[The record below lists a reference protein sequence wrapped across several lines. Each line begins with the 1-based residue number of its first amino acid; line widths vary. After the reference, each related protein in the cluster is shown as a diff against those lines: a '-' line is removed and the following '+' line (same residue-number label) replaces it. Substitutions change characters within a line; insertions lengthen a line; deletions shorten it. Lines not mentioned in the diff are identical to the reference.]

1 MLMNKVFYLLLVMFF
16 ACCLQ
21 GTGSASA
28 DPITPSAPM
37 TVLICYPGGAVQTQD
52 AEAATASMLRVVEE
66 AGNWPAGSMTG
77 VFTSALKECGTH
89 LDKQKPPFAITTL
102 GTFLAYREKLDL
114 IPLAQPMIDG
124 SSAERYR
131 IMVRKGTFASLQ
143 ALKGKNL
150 GGALVEE
157 PAFLKRVV
165 LRGAVDPQSFFIL
178 KGSQR
183 VLHCLR
189 ALVKGELDGV
199 IVNSQ
204 QYRALGSLP
213 FAGELE
219 AAFTSEE
226 VPLVGVVANGQRTT
240 ADERNRFARAL
251 SRVCT
256 HQEGKQLC
264 ELFGVES
271 FVSADLQAFQK
282 TIDLWKS
289 PDAKPAG
296 RP

>member
-1 MLMNKVFYLLLVMFF
+1 MNKVFCLLPVMFF

-28 DPITPSAPM
+28 DQTAPSAPM

-66 AGNWPAGSMTG
+66 AGNWPAGSMHG

-89 LDKQKPPFAITTL
+89 LDEQKPPFAITTL

-114 IPLAQPMIDG
+114 IPLAQPVIDG
-124 SSAERYR
+124 SSTERYR
-131 IMVRKGTFASLQ
+131 IMVRKGTFTSLQ

-150 GGALVEE
+150 GGALVEDPE
-157 PAFLKRVV
+157 FLKRVV
-165 LRGAVDPQSFFIL
+165 LRGAVNPQSFFTL

-189 ALVKGELDGV
+189 ALTKGELDGV

-219 AAFTSEE
+219 MAFTSEE

-251 SRVCT
+251 SQVCKD
-256 HQEGKQLC
+256 QEGKQLC
-264 ELFGVES
+264 ELFGVER
-271 FVSADLQAFQK
+271 FVPADVQAFQK
-282 TIDLWKS
+282 AIDLWQS
-289 PDAKPAG
+289 E
-296 RP
+296 RE

>member
-1 MLMNKVFYLLLVMFF
+1 MNKVFRPLLVMFF

-21 GTGSASA
+21 GTGHASEVQT
-28 DPITPSAPM
+28 TPSVPM
-37 TVLICYPGGAVQTQD
+37 TVLICYPGGSMLSQD
-52 AEAATASMLRVVEE
+52 AETATASMLRVVEE

-165 LRGAVDPQSFFIL
+165 LRGAVDPQSFFTL

-183 VLHCLR
+183 VLHYLR

-264 ELFGVES
+264 ELFGVEN
-271 FVSADLQAFQK
+271 FVAADLQAFQK

-289 PDAKPAG
+289 EKE
-296 RP
+296 

>member
-1 MLMNKVFYLLLVMFF
+1 MNKVFCLLLVIFF

-28 DPITPSAPM
+28 DQITSSAPM
-37 TVLICYPGGAVQTQD
+37 TVLICYSGGAVQTQD

-124 SSAERYR
+124 CSAERYR

-143 ALKGKNL
+143 ALKGKTL
-150 GGALVEE
+150 GGALVEDPE
-157 PAFLKRVV
+157 FLKRVV
-165 LRGAVDPQSFFIL
+165 LRGAVDPQSFFTL

-189 ALVKGELDGV
+189 SLTKGELDGV

-219 AAFTSEE
+219 VAFTSEE
-226 VPLVGVVANGQRTT
+226 VPLVGVVANRQRTT

-271 FVSADLQAFQK
+271 FVAADLQAFQK

-289 PDAKPAG
+289 EKE
-296 RP
+296 

>member
-1 MLMNKVFYLLLVMFF
+1 MNKNFRLMLMVLLS
-16 ACCLQ
+16 CSLQ
-21 GTGSASA
+21 RTGGAA
-28 DPITPSAPM
+28 ETKTINAPSIPM
-37 TVLICYPGGAVQTQD
+37 TVLICYAGGSVQSQD

-66 AGNWPAGSMTG
+66 SGGWSPGSMTG
-77 VFTSALKECGTH
+77 LFISEVKECGMR
-89 LDKQKPPFAITTL
+89 LDEQKPPFAIITL

-114 IPLAQPMIDG
+114 IPLAQPVIDG
-124 SSAERYR
+124 NSAERYR
-131 IMVRKGTFASLQ
+131 IMVRKGTYTSLE
-143 ALKGKNL
+143 ALKGKTV
-150 GGALVEE
+150 GGVLVDETE
-157 PAFLKRVV
+157 FLKRVV
-165 LRGAVDPQSFFIL
+165 LRGKVDPVSFFTL
-178 KGSQR
+178 KSSQR

-189 ALVKGELDGV
+189 SLAKGELDGV
-199 IVNSQ
+199 FVNSQ

-271 FVSADLQAFQK
+271 FVAADLQAFQK

-289 PDAKPAG
+289 EKE
-296 RP
+296 

>member
-1 MLMNKVFYLLLVMFF
+1 
-16 ACCLQ
+16 
-21 GTGSASA
+21 
-28 DPITPSAPM
+28 M
-37 TVLICYPGGAVQTQD
+37 TVLICYPGGAVQSQD
-52 AEAATASMLRVVEE
+52 AEAVTESMLRVVEE

-77 VFTSALKECGTH
+77 LFTSAINECGTH
-89 LDKQKPPFAITTL
+89 LDEQKPPFAITTL

-114 IPLAQPMIDG
+114 IPLAQPVIDG

-131 IMVRKGTFASLQ
+131 IMVRKGMFNSLQ
-143 ALKGKNL
+143 ALKGKAV

-157 PAFLKRVV
+157 PEFLKRVV
-165 LRGAVDPQSFFIL
+165 LQGKADPQSFFTL

-189 ALVKGELDGV
+189 ALTKGELDGV

-219 AAFTSEE
+219 VAFTSEE
-226 VPLVGVVANGQRTT
+226 VPLVGLMANGKLTT

-256 HQEGKQLC
+256 HQEGRQLC
-264 ELFGVES
+264 ELFGVEN
-271 FVSADLQAFQK
+271 FVPADLQAFQK
-282 TIDLWKS
+282 VIDLWQAVDVKS
-289 PDAKPAG
+289 AG
-296 RP
+296 QP